1 MPKRFSF
8 SYNCSF
14 SIVYRVVVAFA
25 VIIVAVDVIVVAS
38 IAGLVGCVKRMHETR
53 DLRRRRRR

>member
-25 VIIVAVDVIVVAS
+25 VIAVVVVVLVVA
-38 IAGLVGCVKRMHETR
+38 IAGLVGCVRRMHETQ
-53 DLRRRRRR
+53 DLRRRRR